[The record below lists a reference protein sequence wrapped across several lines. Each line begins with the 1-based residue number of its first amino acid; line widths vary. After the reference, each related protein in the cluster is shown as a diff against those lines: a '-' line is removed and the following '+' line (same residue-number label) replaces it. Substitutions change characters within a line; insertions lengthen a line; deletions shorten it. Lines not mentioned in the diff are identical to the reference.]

1 MPRVRLV
8 DPDVDPTIDELEA
21 VSGAMAAAVC
31 RGADAVAGLASVART
46 GESGG
51 TRQRPVLIAFAGPNG
66 SGKTTMAK
74 VMLRHGWLDG
84 FEYINPDNIARDRF
98 GNWNDPAAVL
108 QAARV
113 AATARQACLADRRA
127 LAIETVFSSHWS
139 FGFVREAREAGFFVR
154 VFFVGTDHPSINV
167 RRVAHRVRLGGHD
180 VPTAK
185 IVARHPRSIA
195 NLASLLAWAN
205 RVHVYDNS
213 IDGVAPVQ
221 QFRTG
226 DGVVSEVTATGHEWA
241 DDARRH
247 IPVSQRHNRGGT

>member
-8 DPDVDPTIDELEA
+8 DPDVDPTVDALEA
-21 VSGAMAAAVC
+21 VSGAMAAEVC
-31 RGADAVAGLASVART
+31 RGADAVAEHVSAARP
-46 GESGG
+46 GKSGG
-51 TRQRPVLIAFAGPNG
+51 TRQPPVLIAFAGPNG
-66 SGKTTMAK
+66 SGKTTMAH

-98 GNWNDPAAVL
+98 GDWNNPAAVL

-113 AATARQACLADRRA
+113 AATARQACLKDRRA
-127 LAIETVFSSHWS
+127 LAIETVFSSHRS

-185 IVARHPRSIA
+185 IVARYPRSIA

-213 IDGVAPVQ
+213 VDGAPPVQ
-221 QFRTG
+221 QIRTC
-226 DGVVSEVTATGHEWA
+226 DGAVSEVYTTGHEWA
-241 DDARRH
+241 DGARRDL
-247 IPVSQRHNRGGT
+247 PVSERHIKGGT